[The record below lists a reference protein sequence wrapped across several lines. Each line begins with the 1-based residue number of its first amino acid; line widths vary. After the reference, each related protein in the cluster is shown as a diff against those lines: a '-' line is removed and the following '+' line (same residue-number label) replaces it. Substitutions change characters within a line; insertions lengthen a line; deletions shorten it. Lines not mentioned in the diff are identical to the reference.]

1 MLKNIFYLSLLLG
14 ILLILSPSAH
24 AVPSYAR
31 QTGENC
37 VACHTS
43 FPELTPFGRE
53 FKLNGYTL
61 GEAQWLPL
69 AIMMQASTTT
79 LSKSRDNGGNLV
91 TPKEGTVQFDSAS
104 LFIAGKVNDHLGTF
118 IQYTYSNDSD
128 QKPDG
133 SNIHHSQLDNT
144 DIRVIEK
151 FTLLD
156 KSLVIGGTLNNN
168 PSVQDVWNTTPAW
181 GYPYNGPNIA
191 TPGPSFSTMID
202 GGLAQQTVGL
212 GGYFWWDRH
221 LYGELSFYGT
231 ANKLFRVFSAG
242 QPWESGGVT
251 QLNGRN
257 NPYWRLAWNQ
267 EWGANSWM
275 VGTYGM
281 QVDAYPTGLNSG
293 PSDQYTDVAFDT
305 QYQYISD
312 PSVFS
317 LQSTFIHEHQK
328 WGATSASNASDN
340 LNTFKIKGSYL
351 YDRKYG
357 TSLGYVSTFGS
368 HDDLLYG
375 NVTDI
380 NTGIAVSNKPNS
392 QFYVAE
398 LDYNPKPNMR
408 LSLQYRGY
416 MKLDGA
422 SNNIDGNG
430 RSASDNNSLSLI
442 AWFAY

>member
-1 MLKNIFYLSLLLG
+1 MLKNIFTSSFILSLLL
-14 ILLILSPSAH
+14 LLSSTAN

-69 AIMMQASTTT
+69 AVMMQASTTS
-79 LSKSRDNGGNLV
+79 LSKPKDNSANV
-91 TPKEGTVQFDSAS
+91 VSSKQSTVQFDYAS
-104 LFIAGKVNDHLGTF
+104 LFLAGKVNDHLGAF
-118 IQYTYSNDSD
+118 IQYTYSNDGD
-128 QKPDG
+128 QKTDG
-133 SNIHHSQLDNT
+133 SNIHHSQMDNT
-144 DIRVIEK
+144 DIRIIEK
-151 FTLLD
+151 YTLFD

-168 PSVQDVWNTTPAW
+168 PTVQDVWNTTPAW
-181 GYPYNGPNIA
+181 GYPYNGPNIGL
-191 TPGPSFSTMID
+191 PGPSYTTMID
-202 GGLAQQTVGL
+202 GGLAQQVVGL
-212 GGYFWWDRH
+212 GAYFWWDRH

-231 ANKLFRVFSAG
+231 ANKLFRPLSAG
-242 QPWESGGVT
+242 QAWDTGGVT

-267 EWGANSWM
+267 EWGASSWM
-275 VGTYGM
+275 IGTYGM

-293 PSDQYTDVAFDT
+293 ATDRYTDIAFDT

-312 PSVFS
+312 PSVYS
-317 LQSTFIHEHQK
+317 LQSTIIHENQK
-328 WGATSASNASDN
+328 WGATTASNSSDN

-357 TSLGYVSTFGS
+357 ASLAYVNTFGS
-368 HDDLLYG
+368 RDDLLYAT
-375 NVTDI
+375 VTDV
-380 NTGIAVSNKPNS
+380 NTGKAVSNKPDS
-392 QFYVAE
+392 AYYVAQ
-398 LDYNPKPNMR
+398 LDYDPKPNMR
-408 LSLQYRGY
+408 FSLQYRAY

-422 SNNIDGNG
+422 SSNVDGNG
-430 RSASDNNSLSLI
+430 RSASDDNTLSLI